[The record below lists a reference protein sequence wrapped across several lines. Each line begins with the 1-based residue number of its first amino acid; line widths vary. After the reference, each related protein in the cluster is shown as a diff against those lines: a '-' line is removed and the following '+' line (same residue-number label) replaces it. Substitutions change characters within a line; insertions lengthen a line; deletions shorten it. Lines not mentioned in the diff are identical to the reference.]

1 MRIELGVR
9 ARSRATAVAACIV
22 VVLVGLAAWAENVR
36 QRSVRLNH
44 SNSALLV
51 SFTIPGLFDDASR
64 ERLNSGFWNR
74 VVVRMT
80 TRRVGSGDP
89 VSLAVRVCRVR
100 YELWEE
106 FYEVQIEDH
115 TGRSNQRVATADE
128 AIALCT
134 SLQRFPVASLAA
146 LGERTHYL
154 EVVAELNP
162 VSEELLESI
171 RRWLRSPQGG
181 RRPVDPGD
189 SFFGSVVSIFINTQI
204 GNADR
209 RVHFRSQTFDR
220 QPP

>member
-1 MRIELGVR
+1 MITVW
-9 ARSRATAVAACIV
+9 TV
-22 VVLVGLAAWAENVR
+22 VVLIALTAWAQNVR
-36 QRSVRLNH
+36 QRSVRLNQ
-44 SNSALLV
+44 SSSALLA
-51 SFTIPGLFDDASR
+51 SFSLSRLFDDETR
-64 ERLNSGFWNR
+64 ERLDSGFWNR
-74 VVVRMT
+74 VVVRVT
-80 TRRVGSGDP
+80 TRRVGRGDP

-115 TGRSNQRVATADE
+115 TGRTNQRVSSADE
-128 AIALCT
+128 AVALCT
-134 SLQRFPVASLAA
+134 SLQRFPVASLTA
-146 LGERTHYL
+146 LGSQSHYL

-162 VSEELLESI
+162 VSDELLESI

-204 GNADR
+204 GCADR